1 MAWELIFT
9 RNIVWKALSVLF
21 AVAIWYTING
31 RQQAN
36 DPQRVKDQAL
46 VEPKLETPTAIGPLE
61 SPEVTTNRVNVA
73 QSFTIRILQ
82 PPNDTNRYSL
92 EPSEVILELASN
104 ADPAPDL
111 TSPAAIKV
119 IGRVFDC
126 DNIVNLGK
134 TQSRVVLHIHTGTS
148 RHVIQNL
155 RNRDR
160 IGNRL
165 EMLIETFLGRLVVV
179 RHYQKTG
186 IDTYFSGMAGQ

>member
-9 RNIVWKALSVLF
+9 RNIGWKALSVLF

-46 VEPKLETPTAIGPLE
+46 VEPKLETPAAIGPLE

-119 IGRVFDC
+119 MVDPIDLPEGINETNINVRVSVPEDAILKNF
-126 DNIVNLGK
+126 NPKEVKVTRIIKPPTPPEEVKGK
-134 TQSRVVLHIHTGTS
+134 PDENPDEVEVPK
-148 RHVIQNL
+148 
-155 RNRDR
+155 
-160 IGNRL
+160 
-165 EMLIETFLGRLVVV
+165 ETA
-179 RHYQKTG
+179 
-186 IDTYFSGMAGQ
+186 D

>member
-9 RNIVWKALSVLF
+9 RNIGWKALSGLF

-36 DPQRVKDQAL
+36 DPQRVKDQSL
-46 VEPKLETPTAIGPLE
+46 VEPKLETPAAIGPLE

-119 IGRVFDC
+119 MVDPIDLPEGINETNINVRVSVPEDAILKNF
-126 DNIVNLGK
+126 NPKEVK
-134 TQSRVVLHIHTGTS
+134 VT
-148 RHVIQNL
+148 
-155 RNRDR
+155 R
-160 IGNRL
+160 I
-165 EMLIETFLGRLVVV
+165 IEPSTPPEEVEEKPVKKPDENEV
-179 RHYQKTG
+179 PKEAA
-186 IDTYFSGMAGQ
+186 D

>member
-1 MAWELIFT
+1 MARELIFT

-46 VEPKLETPTAIGPLE
+46 VEPKLETPAAIGPLE
-61 SPEVTTNRVNVA
+61 TPEVTTNRVNVA

-119 IGRVFDC
+119 MVDPIDLPEGINETNINVRVSVPEDAILKNF
-126 DNIVNLGK
+126 NPKEVKVTRIIEPTTPPEEVEGK
-134 TQSRVVLHIHTGTS
+134 PAENPDEV
-148 RHVIQNL
+148 
-155 RNRDR
+155 
-160 IGNRL
+160 
-165 EMLIETFLGRLVVV
+165 EAPKETA
-179 RHYQKTG
+179 
-186 IDTYFSGMAGQ
+186 D